1 MGKIGKANVA
11 FAARLMIQEL
21 KLSDGMVA
29 AATSFMSTGD
39 PNFEGNHRW
48 PRYEPGSRRYLSENV
63 PSLSTFS
70 ERDFS
75 SAHQCAFGDSVLVY

>member
-11 FAARLMIQEL
+11 FAARLTIQEL

-39 PNFEGNHRW
+39 PNFEGNHPW
-48 PRYEPGSRRYLSENV
+48 PRYDAGLRRYLSESV

-75 SAHQCAFGDSVLVY
+75 SAHQYAFWDSVLVY